1 MYAVTYARVSTD
13 EQVEGYSIP
22 VQVEAARKKAQEEGY
37 TVLEELVDQ
46 GHSGATLDRPAVSR
60 LRELTASRGIQAVVI
75 HDPDRLSRKL
85 SHLMILTEELRGQGV
100 EVIFVNAPKDDT
112 PEGRM
117 LFGLK
122 GLFAEYEREKMR
134 QRTMQG
140 KKRRAEAGYVLGGRI
155 PYGYEYVSEDHK
167 GHYVIDEDEAKV
179 VEMMFNW
186 LVEEGK
192 STREIAWRL
201 TIMQVPRKQGGRQ
214 WDTSTVHRI
223 LRNET
228 YTGVTYYNK
237 HKSAIPP
244 KHRTNRE
251 GKSKVTSVIQRPRDE
266 WIAIP
271 VPKIIS
277 KELFEAAGRQLR
289 ANSRNCQRNAK
300 LKYLLRGRIKCGL
313 CGRALWGTPFHGKP
327 YFRCSGKDR
336 NVYITPDRRCT
347 AGSVRALKIEKV
359 VWEQI
364 ERFLQDPQLIIRE
377 LKARRKRAIEEGQ
390 RKGNELEIVESA
402 LSKAE
407 QEEDRLIE
415 LYKNDV
421 IDMARLKSEIDKVRR
436 EKEELEARRKEIH
449 LRTEAQR
456 LRQFDLEAVEEYLAL
471 VRKNLKRLTF
481 KKKRRIL
488 ELLDIEVIVTGKR
501 VELRGILT
509 VPEVGTAPITSWC
522 YVCNLR
528 LPFEVE
534 LELHARG
541 SKGRHWRSHSWLL
554 FHKSGEENA
563 LRNSPS

>member
-1 MYAVTYARVSTD
+1 MYAVTYARVSTE

-22 VQVEAARKKAQEEGY
+22 VQLEGARKKAQEEGY
-37 TVLEELVDQ
+37 TILEELVDE
-46 GHSGATLDRPAVSR
+46 GHSGAELDRPALSR
-60 LRELTASRGIQAVVI
+60 LRQLASSRDIEAAVI
-75 HDPDRLSRKL
+75 YDPDRLSRKL
-85 SHLMILTEELRGQGV
+85 SHLMILTEELEGQGV
-100 EVIFVNAPKDDT
+100 EVIFVNAPRDDT

-134 QRTMQG
+134 QRTMRG
-140 KKRRAEAGYVLGGRI
+140 KKRRAKSGYVLGGRS
-155 PYGYEYVSEDHK
+155 PYGYQYISEDHK
-167 GHYVIDEDEAKV
+167 GHYVIDEEEAKV
-179 VEMMFNW
+179 IKVMFNW
-186 LVEEGK
+186 LVEEGM

-201 TIMQVPRKQGGRQ
+201 TMMEVPRKQGGRK

-228 YTGVTYYNK
+228 YTGLTHYNK

-251 GKSKVTSVIQRPRDE
+251 GKSKVTSVIERPREE

-271 VPKIIS
+271 VPRIIS

-313 CGRALWGTPFHGKP
+313 CGKAFWGTPFHGEP
-327 YFRCSGKDR
+327 YYRCSGKDR

-347 AGSVRALKIEKV
+347 AGSVRASKIEKV

-364 ERFLQDPQLIIRE
+364 ERFLQDPKLIMRE
-377 LKARRKRAIEEGQ
+377 LKVRQKRAMEEGQ
-390 RKGNELEIVESA
+390 RKVSELEIIESS
-402 LSKAE
+402 LRKAE

-415 LYKNDV
+415 LFKNDI
-421 IDMARLKSEIDKVRR
+421 IDMAKLKSEIEKVRR

-449 LRTEAQR
+449 LRREAQR
-456 LRQFDLEAVEEYLAL
+456 LQEFDLGAVEEYLAL

-488 ELLDIEVIVTGKR
+488 ELLDIEIIVTDKR
-501 VELRGILT
+501 VELRGILA
-509 VPEVGTAPITSWC
+509 VPEVCTAPITS
-522 YVCNLR
+522 
-528 LPFEVE
+528 
-534 LELHARG
+534 
-541 SKGRHWRSHSWLL
+541 
-554 FHKSGEENA
+554 
-563 LRNSPS
+563 